1 MWRNARRDGRGY
13 RAEEDRF
20 ARKEKNFVGKLIRK
34 RWYSCGIL
42 SRHCRFRNFINN
54 IFTRL
59 FPRNL
64 SCCLTNRELHR
75 FSVG

>member
-20 ARKEKNFVGKLIRK
+20 EKKKILKLIRK
-34 RWYSCGIL
+34 RCYSCSIL
-42 SRHCRFRNFINN
+42 PRYCRFRNFINN